1 MRIIFFLLLL
11 SSTAYC
17 ETINNE
23 SKIKKEFFED
33 KNVLSF
39 VKSFDNSNA
48 EIVNLVFKK
57 KYGNFIVNKP
67 IKYSQPFFEYT
78 NNISNFDNKKN
89 TKISEDNFIKIS
101 KEINTDN
108 KNIIENINQYN
119 NKTDALP
126 LNEKGSAKEINNAN
140 LDNSQIQ
147 NIKQE
152 KKGVIFSA
160 QKVSIDNELQTLIAT
175 GNVKLEL
182 ENIKL
187 SSKEIIYYKSK
198 DEIHAKG
205 DVYLKDENGNFHNGT
220 DLIIKNQTSNFYL
233 SNIYA
238 QLADGSQMTAR
249 NVIYENKNE
258 IKYEGTKFTPCNCKL
273 NKGETP
279 LWHFSARKTRI
290 NNDTHTIH
298 HDGVTMHLLN
308 FPILYTP
315 TFAHPDWTVKRKS
328 GFLTPSISV
337 GKETGLT
344 LKQPYFLNIS
354 NSKDYT
360 ITPIIFSKSGYLT
373 DLEYRS
379 IGGNSSLKG
388 NIIGGRVDTF
398 KKQDEEVISGF
409 LTFDSIS
416 ENNWRTNVILQD
428 SSEDS
433 FLRKYKLTNETI
445 LKSSLSTQKLDDES
459 FSSVELYKIGSL
471 SRETENDNSPLVM
484 PSIKYERNFD
494 IPLKNSFGKLEMSI
508 LKLDD
513 DEGHDLFR
521 YSNKLTAHRNFKLKK
536 GISFIE
542 TSVSGNFYDISK
554 NKSSPDNI
562 GKINSLNS
570 FITFGW
576 EDYLPTKVFQN
587 QSILKPQIQAVLI
600 NGSDHV
606 NHIPNRDALDYRLDE
621 TNLFIPHRPLG
632 NDLTLPGGRIDY
644 GITNFINNENSVN
657 FTSFF
662 GQSLKLWGDN
672 ENEFQSLNSKK
683 TVVSESDYIARLAFQ
698 NTKNFSTDW
707 SARLDPHNFKI
718 YESITTISQSL
729 GKFDLSASHASISDG
744 FIKDTSGAENL
755 NFKFNSKITNDW
767 GFSGLQ
773 NYNLHNND
781 IKLLKTEYAI
791 NYSGSLQNCM
801 VIELKYERETKTDPS
816 IAPVTEVGLIFQ
828 FKYLG
833 DVIENL

>member
-1 MRIIFFLLLL
+1 M
-11 SSTAYC
+11 SSTASGKA
-17 ETINNE
+17 INHLSQIN
-23 SKIKKEFFED
+23 KNLFED
-33 KNVLSF
+33 EGILSF
-39 VKSFDNSNA
+39 IKSFDNSNSA
-48 EIVNLVFKK
+48 IIDLVIRKDNDNLSSNKYIEDSQSFFEDSENISEVDNDKITKHSEDKFEKK
-57 KYGNFIVNKP
+57 LTKLDINNQNNFESVNKHNYKINGNIFNEIGA
-67 IKYSQPFFEYT
+67 IKGT
-78 NNISNFDNKKN
+78 KN
-89 TKISEDNFIKIS
+89 S
-101 KEINTDN
+101 
-108 KNIIENINQYN
+108 
-119 NKTDALP
+119 
-126 LNEKGSAKEINNAN
+126 N
-140 LDNSQIQ
+140 LDSSQIQ
-147 NIKQE
+147 KIKQD

-160 QKVSIDNELQTLIAT
+160 QRVSIDNELQTLIAT

-182 ENIKL
+182 DNIKL
-187 SSKEIIYYKSK
+187 SSREIIYYKNK

-205 DVYLKDENGNFHNGT
+205 DVFLQDENGNFHNGK
-220 DLIIKNQTSNFYL
+220 DLILKNQTSNFYL

-249 NVIYENKNE
+249 NVVSENKNE
-258 IKYEGTKFTPCNCKL
+258 IKYKGTKFTPCNCKL
-273 NKGETP
+273 NEGETP
-279 LWHFSARKTRI
+279 LWHFSARETRV

-337 GKETGLT
+337 GKETGIT
-344 LKQPYFLNIS
+344 WKQPYFLNV
-354 NSKDYT
+354 SKSQDYT

-379 IGGNSSLKG
+379 ISENSNLKA
-388 NIIGGRVDTF
+388 NIIGGIVDTF
-398 KKQDEEVISGF
+398 KEQDEEVISGF
-409 LTFDSIS
+409 LTFDSVS
-416 ENNWRTNVILQD
+416 ENNWRTKIILQD

-445 LKSSLSTQKLDDES
+445 LKSSLSIQKLNDDS

-471 SRETENDNSPLVM
+471 SRETENDNSPLVL
-484 PSIKYERNFD
+484 PSIKYERIFD
-494 IPLKNSFGKLEMSI
+494 IPLRNTFGKLEMSA
-508 LKLDD
+508 LELDD
-513 DEGHDLFR
+513 DEGHDLLR
-521 YSNKLTAHRNFKLKK
+521 YSNKLTAHRKLKLKK
-536 GISFIE
+536 GISFFEASI
-542 TSVSGNFYDISK
+542 SGNFYDVSK
-554 NKSSPDNI
+554 NKSNPNNI
-562 GKINSLNS
+562 GKINSVNS
-570 FITFGW
+570 FISFGW
-576 EDYLPTKVFQN
+576 ENYLPTKVFQN

-683 TVVSESDYIARLAFQ
+683 TVISESDYIARLAFQ

-729 GKFDLSASHASISDG
+729 GRFDLSASHASISDG

-773 NYNLHNND
+773 NYNLHNSD

>member
-1 MRIIFFLLLL
+1 M
-11 SSTAYC
+11 SSTAYG
-17 ETINNE
+17 ETINNQ
-23 SKIKKEFFED
+23 SQINKNLFED
-33 KNVLSF
+33 EGILSF
-39 VKSFDNSNA
+39 IKSFDNSNSA
-48 EIVNLVFKK
+48 IIDLVIKKDNDNLSSNQ
-57 KYGNFIVNKP
+57 Y
-67 IKYSQPFFEYT
+67 IKASQSFFE
-78 NNISNFDNKKN
+78 NADNISEEDDDKI
-89 TKISEDNFIKIS
+89 TKHSEDKFEKELIKKVINNQKNFG
-101 KEINTDN
+101 
-108 KNIIENINQYN
+108 NINQQN
-119 NKTDALP
+119 FK
-126 LNEKGSAKEINNAN
+126 LNDNSFNEMDLIKGTKNSN

-147 NIKQE
+147 NIKQK
-152 KKGVIFSA
+152 KKGIIFSA

-175 GNVKLEL
+175 GNVNLEL
-182 ENIKL
+182 DNIKL
-187 SSKEIIYYKSK
+187 SSKEIIYYRNK

-205 DVYLKDENGNFHNGT
+205 DVFLQDENGNFHNGK
-220 DLIIKNQTSNFYL
+220 DLILKNQTSNFYL

-249 NVIYENKNE
+249 NVVSENKNE
-258 IKYEGTKFTPCNCKL
+258 IKYKGTKFTPCNCKL
-273 NKGETP
+273 NEGETP
-279 LWHFSARKTRI
+279 LWHFSARETRI

-308 FPILYTP
+308 FPIIYTP

-337 GKETGLT
+337 GKETGIT
-344 LKQPYFLNIS
+344 WKQPYFLNIS
-354 NSKDYT
+354 NSQDYT

-379 IGGNSSLKG
+379 ISESSNLKA
-388 NIIGGRVDTF
+388 NIIGGIVDTF
-398 KKQDEEVISGF
+398 KEQDEEVISGF
-409 LTFDSIS
+409 LTFDSKN
-416 ENNWRTNVILQD
+416 ENNWRTKIILQD

-445 LKSSLSTQKLDDES
+445 LKSSLSTQRLNDNS

-471 SRETENDNSPLVM
+471 SRETENDNSPLVL

-494 IPLKNSFGKLEMSI
+494 IPLRNTFGKLEMSA
-508 LKLDD
+508 LELDD

-521 YSNKLTAHRNFKLKK
+521 YSNKLTAHRKLKLKK

-542 TSVSGNFYDISK
+542 TSISGNFYDVSK
-554 NKSSPDNI
+554 NKSNPDNT
-562 GKINSLNS
+562 GKINSINS
-570 FITFGW
+570 FISFGW

-662 GQSLKLWGDN
+662 GQSLKLWGNN

-729 GKFDLSASHASISDG
+729 GRFDLSASHASISDG

-773 NYNLHNND
+773 NYNLHNSD

>member
-1 MRIIFFLLLL
+1 M
-11 SSTAYC
+11 SSTAYGK
-17 ETINNE
+17 TINNQ
-23 SKIKKEFFED
+23 SQINKNLFED
-33 KNVLSF
+33 EGILSF
-39 VKSFDNSNA
+39 IKSFDNSNSA
-48 EIVNLVFKK
+48 IIDLVIKKDNDNLSSNQ
-57 KYGNFIVNKP
+57 Y
-67 IKYSQPFFEYT
+67 IKGSQSFFEDSD
-78 NNISNFDNKKN
+78 NISEVDDDKITKHSEDKFEKKS
-89 TKISEDNFIKIS
+89 TKIDINNQNNFES
-101 KEINTDN
+101 
-108 KNIIENINQYN
+108 INQQNYKIN
-119 NKTDALP
+119 DNS
-126 LNEKGSAKEINNAN
+126 LNEIGAIKGTKNSN

-147 NIKQE
+147 KIKQE

-182 ENIKL
+182 DNIKL
-187 SSKEIIYYKSK
+187 SSKEIIYYKNK

-205 DVYLKDENGNFHNGT
+205 DVFLQDENGNFHNGK
-220 DLIIKNQTSNFYL
+220 DLILKNQTSNFYL

-249 NVIYENKNE
+249 NVVSENKNE
-258 IKYEGTKFTPCNCKL
+258 IKYKGTKFTPCNCKL
-273 NKGETP
+273 NEGETP
-279 LWHFSARKTRI
+279 LWHFSARETRV

-337 GKETGLT
+337 GKETGIT
-344 LKQPYFLNIS
+344 WKQPYFLNIS
-354 NSKDYT
+354 NSQDYT

-379 IGGNSSLKG
+379 ITENSNLKA
-388 NIIGGRVDTF
+388 NIIGGIVDTF
-398 KKQDEEVISGF
+398 KEQDEEVISGF

-416 ENNWRTNVILQD
+416 ENNWRTKIILQD

-445 LKSSLSTQKLDDES
+445 LKSSLSTQKLNDDS

-471 SRETENDNSPLVM
+471 SRETENDNSPLVL

-494 IPLKNSFGKLEMSI
+494 IPLRNTFGKLEMSA
-508 LKLDD
+508 LELDD

-521 YSNKLTAHRNFKLKK
+521 YSNKLTAHRKLKLKK

-542 TSVSGNFYDISK
+542 TSISGNFYDVSK
-554 NKSSPDNI
+554 NKSNPNNI
-562 GKINSLNS
+562 GKINSINS
-570 FITFGW
+570 FISFGW

-729 GKFDLSASHASISDG
+729 GRFDLSASHASISDG

-773 NYNLHNND
+773 NYNLHNSD

>member
-1 MRIIFFLLLL
+1 M
-11 SSTAYC
+11 SSTAYGK
-17 ETINNE
+17 TINNQ
-23 SKIKKEFFED
+23 SQINKNLFED
-33 KNVLSF
+33 EGILSF
-39 VKSFDNSNA
+39 IKSFDNSNSA
-48 EIVNLVFKK
+48 IIDLVIKK
-57 KYGNFIVNKP
+57 DNDNFSSNQY
-67 IKYSQPFFEYT
+67 IKGSQSLFE
-78 NNISNFDNKKN
+78 NSDNISEVDDDKITKHSEDKFEKKS
-89 TKISEDNFIKIS
+89 TKIGINNQNNFES
-101 KEINTDN
+101 
-108 KNIIENINQYN
+108 INQQNY
-119 NKTDALP
+119 K
-126 LNEKGSAKEINNAN
+126 INNNSLNAMGSIKGTKNSN

-147 NIKQE
+147 KIKQE
-152 KKGVIFSA
+152 KKGMIFSA

-182 ENIKL
+182 DNIKL
-187 SSKEIIYYKSK
+187 SSKEIIYYKNK

-205 DVYLKDENGNFHNGT
+205 NVFLQDENGNFHNGE
-220 DLIIKNQTSNFYL
+220 DLILKNQTSNFYL

-249 NVIYENKNE
+249 NVVSENKNE
-258 IKYEGTKFTPCNCKL
+258 IKYKGTKFTPCNCKL
-273 NKGETP
+273 NEGETP
-279 LWHFSARKTRI
+279 LWHFSARETRV

-337 GKETGLT
+337 GKETGIT
-344 LKQPYFLNIS
+344 WKQPYFLNIS
-354 NSKDYT
+354 NSQDYT

-373 DLEYRS
+373 DIEYRS
-379 IGGNSSLKG
+379 ITESSNLKA
-388 NIIGGRVDTF
+388 NIIGGIVDTF
-398 KKQDEEVISGF
+398 KEQDEEVISGF
-409 LTFDSIS
+409 LTFDSKNK
-416 ENNWRTNVILQD
+416 NNWRTKIILQD

-445 LKSSLSTQKLDDES
+445 LKSSLSTQKLNDDS

-471 SRETENDNSPLVM
+471 SRETENDNSPLVL

-494 IPLKNSFGKLEMSI
+494 IPLRNTFGKLELSA
-508 LKLDD
+508 LELDD

-521 YSNKLTAHRNFKLKK
+521 YSNKLTAHRKLKLKK
-536 GISFIE
+536 GIGFIE
-542 TSVSGNFYDISK
+542 TSISGNFYDISK
-554 NKSSPDNI
+554 NKSNPNNI
-562 GKINSLNS
+562 GKINSINS
-570 FITFGW
+570 FISFGW

-729 GKFDLSASHASISDG
+729 GRFDLSASHASISDG

-773 NYNLHNND
+773 NYNLHNSD

>member
-1 MRIIFFLLLL
+1 M
-11 SSTAYC
+11 SSTAYG
-17 ETINNE
+17 ETINNQ
-23 SKIKKEFFED
+23 SQINKNLFED
-33 KNVLSF
+33 EGILSF
-39 VKSFDNSNA
+39 IKSFDNSNSA
-48 EIVNLVFKK
+48 IIDLVIKKDNDNLSSNQ
-57 KYGNFIVNKP
+57 Y
-67 IKYSQPFFEYT
+67 IKASQSFFE
-78 NNISNFDNKKN
+78 NADNISEVDDDKI
-89 TKISEDNFIKIS
+89 TKHSEDKFEKELIKKVINNQKNFG
-101 KEINTDN
+101 
-108 KNIIENINQYN
+108 NINQQNY
-119 NKTDALP
+119 K
-126 LNEKGSAKEINNAN
+126 LNDNSFNEMDSIKGAKNSN

-147 NIKQE
+147 NIKQK
-152 KKGVIFSA
+152 KKGIIFSA

-175 GNVKLEL
+175 GNVNLEL
-182 ENIKL
+182 DNIKL
-187 SSKEIIYYKSK
+187 SSKEIIYYRNK

-205 DVYLKDENGNFHNGT
+205 DVFLQDENGNFHNGK
-220 DLIIKNQTSNFYL
+220 DLILKNQTSNFYL

-249 NVIYENKNE
+249 NVVSENKNE
-258 IKYEGTKFTPCNCKL
+258 IKYKGTKFTPCNCKL
-273 NKGETP
+273 NEGETP
-279 LWHFSARKTRI
+279 LWHFSARETRV

-308 FPILYTP
+308 FPIIYTP

-337 GKETGLT
+337 GKETGIT
-344 LKQPYFLNIS
+344 WKQPYFLNIS
-354 NSKDYT
+354 NSQDYT

-379 IGGNSSLKG
+379 ISESSNLKA
-388 NIIGGRVDTF
+388 NIIGGIVDTF
-398 KKQDEEVISGF
+398 KEQDEEVISGF
-409 LTFDSIS
+409 LTFDSKN
-416 ENNWRTNVILQD
+416 ENNWRTKIILQD

-445 LKSSLSTQKLDDES
+445 LKSSLSTQKLNEDS

-471 SRETENDNSPLVM
+471 SRETENDNSPLVL

-494 IPLKNSFGKLEMSI
+494 IPLRNTFGKLEMSA
-508 LKLDD
+508 LELDD

-521 YSNKLTAHRNFKLKK
+521 YSNKLTAHRKLKLKK

-542 TSVSGNFYDISK
+542 TSISGNFYDVSK
-554 NKSSPDNI
+554 NKSNPDNT
-562 GKINSLNS
+562 GKINSINS
-570 FITFGW
+570 FISFGW

-662 GQSLKLWGDN
+662 GQSLKLWGNN

-729 GKFDLSASHASISDG
+729 GSFDLSASHASISDG

-773 NYNLHNND
+773 NYNLHNSD

>member
-1 MRIIFFLLLL
+1 M
-11 SSTAYC
+11 SSTAYGK
-17 ETINNE
+17 TKNNQSQINKNL
-23 SKIKKEFFED
+23 FED
-33 KNVLSF
+33 EGILSF
-39 VKSFDNSNA
+39 IKSFDNSNSA
-48 EIVNLVFKK
+48 IINLVIKK
-57 KYGNFIVNKP
+57 DNDNLSSNQY
-67 IKYSQPFFEYT
+67 IKGSQSFFEDSD
-78 NNISNFDNKKN
+78 NISEVDDDKITKHSEDKFEKKS
-89 TKISEDNFIKIS
+89 TKIDINNQNNFES
-101 KEINTDN
+101 
-108 KNIIENINQYN
+108 INQQNYKIN
-119 NKTDALP
+119 GNSF
-126 LNEKGSAKEINNAN
+126 NEIGAIKGTKNSN

-147 NIKQE
+147 KIKQE
-152 KKGVIFSA
+152 KKGMIFSA

-182 ENIKL
+182 DNIKL
-187 SSKEIIYYKSK
+187 SSKEIIYYKNK

-205 DVYLKDENGNFHNGT
+205 NVFLQDENGNFHNGE
-220 DLIIKNQTSNFYL
+220 DLILKNQTSNFYL

-249 NVIYENKNE
+249 NVVSENKNE
-258 IKYEGTKFTPCNCKL
+258 IKYKGTKFTPCNCKL
-273 NKGETP
+273 NEGQTP
-279 LWHFSARKTRI
+279 LWHFSARETRV

-337 GKETGLT
+337 GKETGIT
-344 LKQPYFLNIS
+344 WKQPYFLNIS
-354 NSKDYT
+354 NSQDYT

-379 IGGNSSLKG
+379 ITENSNLKA
-388 NIIGGRVDTF
+388 NIIGGIVDTF
-398 KKQDEEVISGF
+398 KEQDEEVISGF

-416 ENNWRTNVILQD
+416 ENNWRTKIILQD

-445 LKSSLSTQKLDDES
+445 LKSSLSTQKLNDDS

-471 SRETENDNSPLVM
+471 SRETENDNSPLVL

-494 IPLKNSFGKLEMSI
+494 IPLRNTFGKLEMSA
-508 LKLDD
+508 LELDD
-513 DEGHDLFR
+513 DEGHDLLR
-521 YSNKLTAHRNFKLKK
+521 YSNKLTAHRKLKLK
-536 GISFIE
+536 NGISFFE
-542 TSVSGNFYDISK
+542 TSISSNFYDVLK
-554 NKSSPDNI
+554 NKSNPNNI
-562 GKINSLNS
+562 GKINSINS
-570 FITFGW
+570 FISFGW

-632 NDLTLPGGRIDY
+632 NDLTLPGGRLDY

>member
-1 MRIIFFLLLL
+1 M
-11 SSTAYC
+11 SSTAYGK
-17 ETINNE
+17 TINNQ
-23 SKIKKEFFED
+23 SQINKNLFED
-33 KNVLSF
+33 EGILSF
-39 VKSFDNSNA
+39 IKSFDNSNSA
-48 EIVNLVFKK
+48 IIDLVIKKDNDNLSSNQ
-57 KYGNFIVNKP
+57 Y
-67 IKYSQPFFEYT
+67 IKGSQSFFEDSD
-78 NNISNFDNKKN
+78 NISEVDDDKITKHSEDKFEKKS
-89 TKISEDNFIKIS
+89 TKIDINNQNNFES
-101 KEINTDN
+101 
-108 KNIIENINQYN
+108 INQQNYKIN
-119 NKTDALP
+119 DNSF
-126 LNEKGSAKEINNAN
+126 NEIGSIKGTKNSN

-147 NIKQE
+147 KIKQE
-152 KKGVIFSA
+152 KKGMIFSA

-182 ENIKL
+182 DNIKL
-187 SSKEIIYYKSK
+187 SSKEIIYYKNK

-205 DVYLKDENGNFHNGT
+205 NVFLQDENGNFHNGE
-220 DLIIKNQTSNFYL
+220 DLILKNQTSNFYL

-249 NVIYENKNE
+249 NVVSENKNE
-258 IKYEGTKFTPCNCKL
+258 IKYKGTKFTPCNCKL
-273 NKGETP
+273 NEGETP
-279 LWHFSARKTRI
+279 LWHFSARETRV

-337 GKETGLT
+337 GKETGIT
-344 LKQPYFLNIS
+344 WKQPYFLNIS
-354 NSKDYT
+354 NSQDYT

-379 IGGNSSLKG
+379 ITESSNLKA
-388 NIIGGRVDTF
+388 NIIGGIVDTF
-398 KKQDEEVISGF
+398 KEQDEEVISGF
-409 LTFDSIS
+409 LTFDSIN
-416 ENNWRTNVILQD
+416 ENNWRTKIILQD

-445 LKSSLSTQKLDDES
+445 LKSSLSTQKLNDDS

-471 SRETENDNSPLVM
+471 SRETENDNSPLVL

-494 IPLKNSFGKLEMSI
+494 IPLRNTFGKLEMSA
-508 LKLDD
+508 LELDD
-513 DEGHDLFR
+513 DEGHDLLR
-521 YSNKLTAHRNFKLKK
+521 YSNKLTAHRKLKLKK
-536 GISFIE
+536 GISFFE
-542 TSVSGNFYDISK
+542 TSISGNFYDVSK
-554 NKSSPDNI
+554 NKSNPNNI
-562 GKINSLNS
+562 GKINSINS
-570 FITFGW
+570 FISFGW

-729 GKFDLSASHASISDG
+729 GRFDLSASHASISDG

>member
-1 MRIIFFLLLL
+1 M
-11 SSTAYC
+11 SPTAYGK
-17 ETINNE
+17 TKNNE
-23 SKIKKEFFED
+23 SQINKNLFED
-33 KNVLSF
+33 EGILSF
-39 VKSFDNSNA
+39 IKSFDNSNSA
-48 EIVNLVFKK
+48 IIKLVIKKDNDNLSSNQYIKGSQSFFEDSDNISEVDDDKITKHSEDKFEKKLTKIDINNQNNFESINQNNYKINGNSFNEIVA
-57 KYGNFIVNKP
+57 
-67 IKYSQPFFEYT
+67 IKGT
-78 NNISNFDNKKN
+78 KN
-89 TKISEDNFIKIS
+89 S
-101 KEINTDN
+101 
-108 KNIIENINQYN
+108 
-119 NKTDALP
+119 
-126 LNEKGSAKEINNAN
+126 N

-147 NIKQE
+147 KIKQE
-152 KKGVIFSA
+152 KKGMIFSA

-182 ENIKL
+182 DNIKL
-187 SSKEIIYYKSK
+187 SSREIIYYKNK

-205 DVYLKDENGNFHNGT
+205 DVFLQDENGNFHNGK
-220 DLIIKNQTSNFYL
+220 DLILKNQTSNFYL

-249 NVIYENKNE
+249 NVVSENKNE
-258 IKYEGTKFTPCNCKL
+258 IKYKGTKFTPCNCKL
-273 NKGETP
+273 NEGETP
-279 LWHFSARKTRI
+279 LWHFSARETRV

-337 GKETGLT
+337 GRETGIT
-344 LKQPYFLNIS
+344 WKQPYFLNIS
-354 NSKDYT
+354 NSQDYT

-373 DLEYRS
+373 DIEYRS
-379 IGGNSSLKG
+379 ITERSNLKA
-388 NIIGGRVDTF
+388 NIIGGNVDTF
-398 KKQDEEVISGF
+398 KEQDEEVISGF
-409 LTFDSIS
+409 LTFDSKN
-416 ENNWRTNVILQD
+416 ENNWRTKIILQD

-445 LKSSLSTQKLDDES
+445 LKSSLSTQKLNEDS
-459 FSSVELYKIGSL
+459 FASVELYKIGSL
-471 SRETENDNSPLVM
+471 SRETENDNSPLVL

-494 IPLKNSFGKLEMSI
+494 IPLRNTFGKLEMSV
-508 LKLDD
+508 LEVDD

-521 YSNKLTAHRNFKLKK
+521 YSNKLTAHRKFKLKK

-554 NKSSPDNI
+554 NKSNPNNI
-562 GKINSLNS
+562 GEINSLNS
-570 FITFGW
+570 FISFGW

-587 QSILKPQIQAVLI
+587 QSIIKPQIQAVLI

-698 NTKNFSTDW
+698 NTNNFSTDW

-729 GKFDLSASHASISDG
+729 GRFDLSASHASISDG
-744 FIKDTSGAENL
+744 FIKDTNGAENL
-755 NFKFNSKITNDW
+755 NFKFNSKFTNDW

-773 NYNLHNND
+773 NYNLHNSGV
-781 IKLLKTEYAI
+781 KLLKTEYAI